1 MSGGDRRIRVEPA
14 QRLAGGA
21 VSEFRESF
29 VEADGF
35 RIRYMEAG
43 EGPPLVHLHGAGG
56 LRIGPAH
63 ALLAGKYRVIA
74 FEMPGFGA
82 SAENT
87 RTQSQA
93 ELARTMAAA
102 AAGLGLDRFNLW
114 GTSFGGKTALWL
126 AAQAPE
132 RLTAL
137 VLESPAAIRH
147 PGGRPPSGTP
157 EEIARA
163 LFAHPE
169 RVAPLPPQ
177 DPAVVAQ
184 TGRLVARL
192 RGPDRDPELEAHFAD
207 IATPT
212 LVLFGTLD
220 RVTPPELGRHYKAAL
235 PNCNLVLVY
244 DAAHAIGTDRPEA
257 FAEIVT
263 DFLERREAF
272 IISRHETLINP

>member
-1 MSGGDRRIRVEPA
+1 MT
-14 QRLAGGA
+14 
-21 VSEFRESF
+21 EFREGF
-29 VEADGF
+29 IEADGF
-35 RIRYMEAG
+35 RIRYAEAG
-43 EGPPLVHLHGAGG
+43 EGAPLVHLHGAGG
-56 LRIGPAH
+56 MRISPAH
-63 ALLAGKYRVIA
+63 DLLARKYRVIA
-74 FEMPGFGA
+74 FEMPGFGS

-87 RTQSQA
+87 RTQDQA

-102 AAGLGLDRFNLW
+102 AGALGLDRFNLW

-132 RLTAL
+132 LLTAL
-137 VLESPAAIRH
+137 VLESPAAIRA

-157 EEIARA
+157 EQIARA

-169 RVAPLPPQ
+169 RVAPLPPA

-184 TGRLVARL
+184 TGRLVGRL
-192 RGPDRDPELEAHFAD
+192 RGPDRDPDLEGRFAN
-207 IATPT
+207 IAAPT

-220 RVTPPELGRHYKAAL
+220 QVTPPELGRHYKEGL

-257 FAEIVT
+257 FCEVVT
-263 DFLERREAF
+263 DFIERHEAF
-272 IISRHETLINP
+272 IISQNETLINP

>member
-1 MSGGDRRIRVEPA
+1 VTD
-14 QRLAGGA
+14 
-21 VSEFRESF
+21 FREAF

-43 EGPPLVHLHGAGG
+43 DGPPLVHLHGAGG
-56 LRIGPAH
+56 MRISPAH
-63 ALLAGKYRVIA
+63 ELLADKYRVIA

-82 SAENT
+82 SAENI
-87 RTQSQA
+87 RTKDQA
-93 ELARTMAAA
+93 ELALTMMAAA
-102 AAGLGLDRFNLW
+102 AALGLDRFNLW

-126 AAQAPE
+126 AAQAPD

-137 VLESPAAIRH
+137 VLESPAAIRS
-147 PGGRPPSGTP
+147 PGGRAPSGTP
-157 EEIARA
+157 EEVARA

-169 RVAPLPPQ
+169 RLPPLPPQ
-177 DPAVVAQ
+177 DPAIAAQ

-192 RGPDRDPELEAHFAD
+192 RGPDRDPTLEAHFRE
-207 IATPT
+207 ITTPT

-220 RVTPPELGRHYKAAL
+220 RVTPPELGRHYKAGL

-257 FAEIVT
+257 FAEVVT
-263 DFLERREAF
+263 DFIERHEAF
-272 IISRHETLINP
+272 IISRNETLINP

>member
-1 MSGGDRRIRVEPA
+1 MA
-14 QRLAGGA
+14 
-21 VSEFRESF
+21 EFREAF

-35 RIRYMEAG
+35 RIRYQEAG
-43 EGPPLVHLHGAGG
+43 EGAPLVHLHGAGG
-56 LRIGPAH
+56 MRISPAH
-63 ALLAGKYRVIA
+63 KILAQKYRVIA

-82 SAENT
+82 SSENT
-87 RTQSQA
+87 RTRDQA

-102 AAGLGLDRFNLW
+102 AGALGLDRFNLW

-132 RLTAL
+132 LLTAL
-137 VLESPAAIRH
+137 VLESPAAIRQ
-147 PGGRPPSGTP
+147 PGGRAPSGTP

-169 RVAPLPPQ
+169 RVPPLPPA

-192 RGPDRDPELEAHFAD
+192 RGPDRDPDLEARMQELTAP
-207 IATPT
+207 A

-220 RVTPPELGRHYKAAL
+220 RVTPPVLGRHYKELL

-257 FAEIVT
+257 FCEVVT
-263 DFLERREAF
+263 DFLERHEAF

>member
-1 MSGGDRRIRVEPA
+1 
-14 QRLAGGA
+14 
-21 VSEFRESF
+21 VSEFREGF

-35 RIRYMEAG
+35 RIRYMAAG
-43 EGPPLVHLHGAGG
+43 ASQSDDRAPLVHLHGAGG
-56 LRIGPAH
+56 MRISPAH
-63 ALLAGKYRVIA
+63 ELMARRYRVIA
-74 FEMPGFGA
+74 FEMPGFGT

-87 RTQSQA
+87 RTESQA
-93 ELARTMAAA
+93 ELGRTMAAA
-102 AAGLGLDRFNLW
+102 ADALGLGRFNLW

-132 RLTAL
+132 RIAAL
-137 VLESPAAIRH
+137 VLESPAAIRL
-147 PGGRPPSGTP
+147 PGGRSPSGTP
-157 EEIARA
+157 EQVARL

-169 RVAPLPPQ
+169 RVAPLPAP
-177 DPAVVAQ
+177 DPAVAAQ

-192 RGPDRDPELEAHFAD
+192 RGPERDADLEARMQGL
-207 IATPT
+207 ATPT

-220 RVTPPELGRHYKAAL
+220 QVTPPVLGRHYKELL

-257 FAEIVT
+257 FAEVST
-263 DFLERREAF
+263 DFLERHEAF